1 MLHGPFKWNP
11 FSATFKEYYYL
22 FLKVLPEEI
31 WNFVNSFS
39 EEFIE
44 RVRIALTAD
53 GKHLSKGDPHFRLN
67 GTRNSNKKCYWWKF
81 INMICT
87 DVFNLK
93 WLSESRTATRI
104 ITSSRA
110 HACVSPIPKKIKYS
124 IHPRQ
129 SCGRTS
135 AHPPIQP
142 SVRPSAPDADGLS
155 NFLANV
161 GACNLILHIHVVV
174 NWKKTGNSSVDQYH
188 MTVLQAPVFT
198 CFCFAG
204 YMSFFLPWQ
213 FISFEFIAGSTL
225 SGFLFINGSFTF
237 SLG

>member
-31 WNFVNSFS
+31 WNFVNFFS
-39 EEFIE
+39 EEFIK

-110 HACVSPIPKKIKYS
+110 QTCVSPIPKK
-124 IHPRQ
+124 
-129 SCGRTS
+129 
-135 AHPPIQP
+135 
-142 SVRPSAPDADGLS
+142 L
-155 NFLANV
+155 
-161 GACNLILHIHVVV
+161 
-174 NWKKTGNSSVDQYH
+174 
-188 MTVLQAPVFT
+188 
-198 CFCFAG
+198 
-204 YMSFFLPWQ
+204 
-213 FISFEFIAGSTL
+213 STL
-225 SGFLFINGSFTF
+225 SIRDNHVAVRLPIRRSSHLSVHPHQTRMDFQTF
-237 SLG
+237 